1 MDTIIAI
8 TLQMKKI
15 GCAGFCFV
23 FFFLLFFFFLFLAAP
38 HTACGILVPLPGVEP
53 TLHALEAGSL
63 NNWTAREVQN

>member
-15 GCAGFCFV
+15 GCAGFV
-23 FFFLLFFFFLFLAAP
+23 FFLFFFFLAVP
-38 HTACGILVPLPGVEP
+38 RILVPLAGVEP
-53 TLHALEAGSL
+53 ALHALEAGNL